1 MVDQTSAPKELYDWQ
16 KEKQPFQF
24 GRVMN
29 RAFAGLFKNIK
40 YIIGA
45 ILIVCLISLILSL
58 PTLLADTDNV
68 TSTTAPIFIVASILS
83 LISFIFFLMF
93 IAVFTDHVAFA
104 SFTNRRI
111 NFKRLFFRSLKL
123 TFPVLFVGILYFL
136 ASNIGM
142 LFLIV
147 PGIIMSVGW
156 CIIGPSYL
164 HEDTPLLGSFGRS
177 WQLTRG
183 YKWWVWLATIV
194 MGIIILIIFSIS
206 AVTVSALSLGQVTT
220 SDMSVGFSTT
230 SFLGGLLFSFL
241 IYLAIALYASFTT
254 ALYTELR
261 ELKEGPL
268 AEEMS
273 AVFD

>member
-40 YIIGA
+40 YILGA
-45 ILIVCLISLILSL
+45 ILIVCLISVVLSL
-58 PTLLADTDNV
+58 PTLLADADNV
-68 TSTTAPIFIVASILS
+68 TSTTAPVIILASVLS
-83 LISFIFFLMF
+83 LISFFFFFMF
-93 IAVFTDHVAFA
+93 VAVFTDHVAFT
-104 SFTNRRI
+104 SFTNRKI

-123 TFPVLFVGILYFL
+123 TLPVLFVGILYFL

-142 LFLIV
+142 IFLIV
-147 PGIIMSVGW
+147 PGVIMSVGW
-156 CIIGPSYL
+156 CVIGPAYL
-164 HEDTPLLGSFGRS
+164 HEDTPLLGGFGRS
-177 WQLTRG
+177 WQLTSG
-183 YKWWVWLATIV
+183 YKWWVWLSNLV

-206 AVTVSALSLGQVTT
+206 ALIVSAMSLGQVTT
-220 SDMSVGFSTT
+220 SEMSVGFSTT
-230 SFLGGLLFSFL
+230 SFFGGLLFSLL